1 MTLSLTFAAITAMR
15 QAMRDIRTRGGIDEV
30 MARNDSWDSVLDLVG
45 LETIREWDARYG
57 LRRTTEPSGAPPWQA
72 QSSLAATIAKVA
84 SVTAD

>member
-1 MTLSLTFAAITAMR
+1 MTLSLAFAAITAMR

-57 LRRTTEPSGAPPWQA
+57 TPAN
-72 QSSLAATIAKVA
+72 
-84 SVTAD
+84 D